1 MALFRPVSPKK
12 ISPAEFRAFQHGL
25 FCGRCF
31 FLVDH
36 SILGRKNPLVL
47 IRAALF
53 SLCGFLPGF
62 PFEFMYFIVQ
72 KSVVFIDI
80 PPDCIQH
87 KFLVYLFCRTVM
99 KPAKFIVFFYV
110 PKVAFCLY
118 RADLAVQDPF
128 FALNVG
134 MGFFLQFLP
143 ALIDFH
149 DLIFPCIFFGIIF
162 I

>member
-36 SILGRKNPLVL
+36 PILGRKNPLVL

-110 PKVAFCLY
+110 PKV
-118 RADLAVQDPF
+118 V
-128 FALNVG
+128 
-134 MGFFLQFLP
+134 FLSVSSGSGGSGSLFRSECWNGILP
-143 ALIDFH
+143 SVPPSAH
-149 DLIFPCIFFGIIF
+149 
-162 I
+162 